1 MQMSSSAAA
10 AFELPSM
17 PGPYEDFEFSLNLPE
32 NITDSDLNLVASPG
46 FGDLFGLNNSGNIF
60 GTGNGIG
67 GGGGGGS
74 MSMAGGSGGMSNFS
88 ASTPV
93 AQNGTS
99 SGTQTP
105 NLVPTGLSWK
115 NSPKT
120 PHKHDLDDTM
130 MTSSFGSQPSSKHIP
145 SSHQYDQQHQDTF
158 SGGMLGLE
166 AQSHPQATT
175 SMPTSQSFG
184 PPSQPPMAPFPPP
197 AGGSLWG
204 NPGMPFQSFPPN
216 QQQQNNGA
224 ALFDANET
232 NFLTNFL
239 SGFEGWDFNPN
250 LPMDLPSFAEAEKQ
264 AHQMG
269 ATPPN
274 SNDNRRNSRQRSAF
288 GSIGRSGTAK
298 GSPHAT
304 FGTNNYASPAG
315 KMESSIGA
323 AFGHPMEGWNDDD
336 DEDEDEQ
343 STNTN
348 RKISANVG
356 MGKKMKTE
364 HGSFD
369 GMQNMANGRGSKKQ
383 QMNAVNPYYQQQA
396 PPPQYD
402 SRELLSESEK
412 RSNHILSEQRRR
424 NHIREAFKELVD
436 LLEAGRDF
444 GARGLG
450 LSSGAGTGIEDEG
463 LDDRSDYESTLEDE
477 EQSAATKRRKLKARR
492 RAALEAARK
501 AGATGHAAAAAFLN
515 GSGRGK
521 GRGRGGSAGGG
532 AGSKS
537 AVLFQTVDLLHWLN
551 GRNEVLSK
559 HVQELEEAL
568 V

>member
-1 MQMSSSAAA
+1 MHMSSSAAA

-32 NITDSDLNLVASPG
+32 NITASDLSLVASPG
-46 FGDLFGLNNSGNIF
+46 FGDLFGLNNAGNLF
-60 GTGNGIG
+60 GTSSGAIG
-67 GGGGGGS
+67 GGTTG
-74 MSMAGGSGGMSNFS
+74 AMSNFS

-93 AQNGTS
+93 AQPGTS

-105 NLVPTGLSWK
+105 NLVPTGFNWK
-115 NSPKT
+115 NSPRT
-120 PHKHDLDDTM
+120 PRTHDLDDTM
-130 MTSSFGSQPSSKHIP
+130 MTSTFSTQSSKPVSASTHP
-145 SSHQYDQQHQDTF
+145 SGQHEIF

-166 AQSHPQATT
+166 AQPQPQTT

-184 PPSQPPMAPFPPP
+184 AHSQPPIAPFPPP

-204 NPGMPFQSFPPN
+204 NPGMPFQSFPVN
-216 QQQQNNGA
+216 QQQGGGAA
-224 ALFDANET
+224 ALFDATET
-232 NFLTNFL
+232 SFLTNFL

-264 AHQMG
+264 AYQMG
-269 ATPPN
+269 TPPN
-274 SNDNRRNSRQRSAF
+274 NTDNRRNSRQRSAF
-288 GSIGRSGTAK
+288 GSIGRTGANK
-298 GSPHAT
+298 GSPHTT
-304 FGTNNYASPAG
+304 FGGNNHASPAG
-315 KMESSIGA
+315 KMESSVGA
-323 AFGHPMEGWNDDD
+323 AFGHPMEGWNDE
-336 DEDEDEQ
+336 EDEEQ
-343 STNTN
+343 GSN
-348 RKISANVG
+348 RRTSANVG

-369 GMQNMANGRGSKKQ
+369 GRNAKQ
-383 QMNAVNPYYQQQA
+383 QHQMNNFNPYYQQQVQQQQA
-396 PPPQYD
+396 PPPPQYD

-436 LLEAGRDF
+436 LLEAGREF

-477 EQSAATKRRKLKARR
+477 EPSAATKRRKLKARR
-492 RAALEAARK
+492 RAAVEAARK

-515 GSGRGK
+515 GTGRGK

-551 GRNEVLSK
+551 GRNEVLST

>member
-1 MQMSSSAAA
+1 
-10 AFELPSM
+10 M

-32 NITDSDLNLVASPG
+32 NITASDLSLVASPG
-46 FGDLFGLNNSGNIF
+46 FGDLFGLNNAGNIF
-60 GTGNGIG
+60 GSSSG
-67 GGGGGGS
+67 GGGGT
-74 MSMAGGSGGMSNFS
+74 SGAMSNFS

-93 AQNGTS
+93 AQPGTS

-105 NLVPTGLSWK
+105 NLVPTGFNWK
-115 NSPKT
+115 NSPRT
-120 PHKHDLDDTM
+120 PRNNDLDDTM
-130 MTSSFGSQPSSKHIP
+130 MTSTYTSQPLKP
-145 SSHQYDQQHQDTF
+145 SSIQQT
-158 SGGMLGLE
+158 GGQPQEIFPGSMLGLE
-166 AQSHPQATT
+166 SQPQPQTT
-175 SMPTSQSFG
+175 SMPSSQSFG
-184 PPSQPPMAPFPPP
+184 HPSQPPIAPFPPP

-204 NPGMPFQSFPPN
+204 NTGMSFQSFPPN
-216 QQQQNNGA
+216 QQQGGGA

-264 AHQMG
+264 AYQMG
-269 ATPPN
+269 SSPN
-274 SNDNRRNSRQRSAF
+274 NNENRRNSRQRSAF
-288 GSIGRSGTAK
+288 GSIGRSGTNK
-298 GSPHAT
+298 GSPHTT
-304 FGTNNYASPAG
+304 FGGNNHASPAG
-315 KMESSIGA
+315 KMESSVGA
-323 AFGHPMEGWNDDD
+323 AFGHPMEGWN
-336 DEDEDEQ
+336 EDEDEEQ
-343 STNTN
+343 STN
-348 RKISANVG
+348 RRSNVG

-369 GMQNMANGRGSKKQ
+369 GRGVKQQ
-383 QMNAVNPYYQQQA
+383 QMNNFNPYYHQQAQPAQHQQQA
-396 PPPQYD
+396 QPQYD

-436 LLEAGRDF
+436 LLEAGREF

-477 EQSAATKRRKLKARR
+477 EPSAATKRRKLKARR
-492 RAALEAARK
+492 RAAVEAARK

-515 GSGRGK
+515 GTGRGK

-568 V
+568 A